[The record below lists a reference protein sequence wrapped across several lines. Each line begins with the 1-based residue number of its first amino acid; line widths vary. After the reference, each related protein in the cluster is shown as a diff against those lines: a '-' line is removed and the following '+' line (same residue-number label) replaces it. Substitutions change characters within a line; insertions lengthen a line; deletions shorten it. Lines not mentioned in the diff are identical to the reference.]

1 MRPIVFNVL
10 LGIIAAAF
18 VIAFLLSLPK
28 QLPPAE
34 KQD

>member
-1 MRPIVFNVL
+1 MRPIVFNAL
-10 LGIIAAAF
+10 LGVIAAVL
-18 VIAFLLSLPK
+18 VIAFLLSPPK